1 VGGKGGKGYLG
12 AGAVGVGVGAGEGA
26 GLLVRSLHLSLVG
39 CNDRYHLSI
48 GLRKQRMQI
57 RLHDKGQ
64 MTWCVFLV
72 LVCHLNVVLAH

>member
-1 VGGKGGKGYLG
+1 
-12 AGAVGVGVGAGEGA
+12 VGVGAGAGM
-26 GLLVRSLHLSLVG
+26 GLLVQILGLNLVG
-39 CNDRYHLSI
+39 CNDKFHLSI